1 MQYQYHFLGLIR
13 HFKVLI
19 MDSSFSKKQ
28 LNTRDKR
35 LLSALKL
42 TDDEI
47 AKDIRNMHSEYSI
60 KELTSEIARAKDP
73 AIRQIL
79 TDQYN
84 LIQAQKDQLA
94 NAMAPMPSAVETSL
108 PKSVIEQLLFSIQSI
123 FSPSSGSK

>member
-1 MQYQYHFLGLIR
+1 
-13 HFKVLI
+13 